1 MPKTRE
7 NLLAIDWDSEELP
20 TLPSIAYRL
29 LDMVTSDESDVS
41 ELSDMISK
49 DPTLTLKVL
58 QAANSAFFAISMEVT
73 SIKHAIVLLGMKEIR
88 QIVLGTILAKRF
100 LTVAPEVRPHARL
113 LWQHLLTTAVLAQ
126 DLSRGVGQEPDLYTL
141 GLLHDIGW
149 LVLMDQAPRVF
160 MSLAEERDMTRAEAE
175 SSWGVDH
182 QLWGSKLAERWGLP
196 EPFQIVALRHHSPL
210 MEHDPPDYL
219 IAITLANHLS
229 NFMGIRMLNT
239 PLEDMEDGVLKRLSL
254 DRETLCEM
262 EKAIIK
268 DRVRIETLCRI
279 LGP

>member
-1 MPKTRE
+1 MPKIRE

-29 LDMVTSDESDVS
+29 LGMVTSDEGDVS
-41 ELSDMISK
+41 ELSDMISQ

-58 QAANSAFFAISMEVT
+58 QAANSAFYAVSMEVT

-126 DLSRGVGQEPDLYTL
+126 DLSQGVEQEPDLYTL

-149 LVLMDQAPRVF
+149 LVLMAQVPRVF

-182 QLWGSKLAERWGLP
+182 QLWGGKLAEKWGLP

-219 IAITLANHLS
+219 ITITLANHLS
-229 NFMGIRMLNT
+229 NSMGIRMLNT
-239 PLEDMEDGVLKRLSL
+239 PLEDMEDGVLERLSI

-262 EKAIIK
+262 EKAAIK
-268 DRVRIETLCRI
+268 DRDRIETLCRI
-279 LGP
+279 LNP